1 MSTTRI
7 ERDSFGSI
15 EVPAERLWGA
25 QTQRSLELFDISCER
40 MPEEIILA
48 LAEVKR
54 ACALVNCE
62 LGQLSEEKA
71 SAIIEAAQEVLSGR
85 HQQEFPLSVWQT
97 GSGTHS
103 NMNMNEVL
111 ANRASELCGGER
123 GQDRKVHP
131 NDDVNLGQSSGCPD
145 FCPEPLFPHLTS

>member
-48 LAEVKR
+48 LAEVKH

-62 LGQLSEEKA
+62 LGQLSEDKA
-71 SAIIEAAQEVLSGR
+71 SAIIEAA
-85 HQQEFPLSVWQT
+85 
-97 GSGTHS
+97 
-103 NMNMNEVL
+103 
-111 ANRASELCGGER
+111 
-123 GQDRKVHP
+123 
-131 NDDVNLGQSSGCPD
+131 
-145 FCPEPLFPHLTS
+145 